1 MTRGT
6 STFLFWLSSL
16 CLCASVVSSSG
27 CSEERRKPRRARGER
42 LPRVEVT
49 RPERTGLLRRIKLAA
64 TVEPLQRSDLSARV
78 PGIVDYMPPD
88 IDIGH
93 KVSKGDKLIHL
104 AVPDLEAD
112 KKHKESLLEQTKRQA
127 ALADKALTVAREEV
141 TEAKEQLRKYVADAE
156 YQVLRHK
163 RISDLVRAEAQNRE
177 LQEEALRQ
185 LRSAEAARDAAGA
198 SVRTRQ
204 AKVFSAEAELQVA
217 KRKVEVAEADLER
230 SKAQLSFATI
240 TAPFDGVITHRWVDE
255 GAVIKDAGARLL
267 RVMQLHRVR
276 VLIDIPQREVQH
288 VNAEEDF
295 VSWWWAAGKW
305 APADKVV
312 VRIPELSEVVTS
324 GEFPGTVTRRSGA
337 LDPVTRTMRAEVEL
351 DNSAGH
357 LKPGMYGEAELLL
370 DERQNVLTIPT
381 TALVP
386 RGAGKVGIYLV
397 ANAQGVPLRGHLEF
411 VVVARGL
418 DDGERVEVRGIIKG
432 SKVTPLKGN
441 ELIVAKGS
449 GVLHQ
454 GDEVQ
459 ALFPQKD

>member
-1 MTRGT
+1 
-6 STFLFWLSSL
+6 
-16 CLCASVVSSSG
+16 VVISSG
-27 CSEERRKPRRARGER
+27 CSEEQRKPKRARGER

-49 RPERTGLLRRIKLAA
+49 RPLRTGLLRRIKLAA

-78 PGIVDYMPPD
+78 PGRIDFMPRS
-88 IDIGH
+88 IDIGRRV
-93 KVSKGDKLIHL
+93 KKGQKLIHL

-112 KKHKESLLEQTKRQA
+112 KKHKESLLEQAKKQVEQ
-127 ALADKALTVAREEV
+127 ADKALGVARQEV
-141 TEAKEQLRKYVADAE
+141 KEADEQQRKYVADAE
-156 YQVLRHK
+156 YQALRYK

-177 LQEEALRQ
+177 IQDEALRQ

-204 AKVFSAEAELQVA
+204 AKVAAAEADLEVA

-267 RVMQLHRVR
+267 RVMQLDRVR
-276 VLIDIPQREVQH
+276 VLIDISQRDVQH
-288 VNAEEDF
+288 VNAVEDTDTP
-295 VSWWWAAGKW
+295 GK
-305 APADKVV
+305 PADTVIL
-312 VRIPELSEVVTS
+312 RIPELAEVVPN
-324 GEFPGTVTRRSGA
+324 GEFKGRVTRRSKA

-351 DNSAGH
+351 DNKGGQ
-357 LKPGMYGEAELLL
+357 LEPGMYGEAELIL

-386 RGAGKVGIYLV
+386 RGKGVEGVYLV
-397 ANAQGVPLRGHLEF
+397 ANPQGVPLRGTLEF
-411 VVVARGL
+411 VEVARGL

-432 SKVTPLKGN
+432 GKTIPLKGN

-449 GVLHQ
+449 GVLRQ